1 MRARTTTSEIQ
12 VRCWIVGKPNA
23 ESHECARARYA
34 PSRRAGERIRVIVE
48 HGADFVHVG
57 NAIVV
62 FGTESEPRE
71 GVEYGDADRVRVPST
86 EDRKK
91 REWDDATW

>member
-1 MRARTTTSEIQ
+1 MLDRWRTKRRVPRVRACEIRAERQ
-12 VRCWIVGKPNA
+12 VR
-23 ESHECARARYA
+23 
-34 PSRRAGERIRVIVE
+34 ERIRVIVE

-62 FGTESEPRE
+62 FSTEGEPRE
-71 GVEYGDADRVRVPST
+71 GVEFGDADRVKVPST

-91 REWDDATW
+91 RE

>member
-1 MRARTTTSEIQ
+1 VLDRWRTKRRVPRVRAGEIRAERQ
-12 VRCWIVGKPNA
+12 VR
-23 ESHECARARYA
+23 
-34 PSRRAGERIRVIVE
+34 ERIRVIVE

-62 FGTESEPRE
+62 FGTEGEPRE
-71 GVEYGDADRVRVPST
+71 GVEFGDADRVKVPST

-91 REWDDATW
+91 RE